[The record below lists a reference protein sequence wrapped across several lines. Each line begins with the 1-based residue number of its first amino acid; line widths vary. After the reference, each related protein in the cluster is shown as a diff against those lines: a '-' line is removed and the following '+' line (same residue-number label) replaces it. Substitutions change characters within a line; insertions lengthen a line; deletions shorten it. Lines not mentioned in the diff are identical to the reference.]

1 MNLKKTAILL
11 CAIIFSAA
19 TLWGQTSTALFQE
32 ARQAFS
38 EKQFSRAVGS
48 FNEFISRYPDDPR
61 VDQAD
66 YMIGVSYFYLK
77 QFDRTIR
84 YFSDFDKKYPGSA
97 YLKRIHYWMGIS
109 RYASEDFN
117 NAIDDFNRQ
126 TEFTDEI
133 YFLQKSYQFLGYCYE
148 KTGQSALAIESYQK
162 LIDTNPDKTI
172 AAQSLERQGVLYM
185 DREEY
190 AKALEIFSDLT
201 VNYRDVPQLLKEIP
215 FYMGECYYLLG
226 DQEQS
231 IQKFESFLSLYADSE
246 NREKA
251 IFRLGSL
258 YALND
263 NFDAAKEYMTLLNDD
278 YPDSPYA
285 MDALIVLAEGYMLS
299 GELETAR
306 DSLKKLLASQTD
318 PLEVQKIQYNLA
330 RTWPD
335 NPDKSLEW
343 YLLASK
349 GLDPDIAAE
358 SLYESGRI
366 YDEQGEKERTIL
378 LYEKLFNQYKKSSY
392 RELVGEWM
400 AVYYDS
406 NTQDLALKNHLDRM
420 LTDYPQTEKKELY
433 LYMRGNIAYR
443 EKDYNGALQY
453 YQNILNLDRTELSLR
468 NEARYRIGYIYT
480 VRKEFNRAKGYF
492 TAILDNSDPGEL
504 YYRALLSSGICS
516 LNIGDNDEAVRVF
529 TSIIETEG
537 PVYWK
542 GDAYFYLGKISMDR
556 GRYMDAAS
564 FYRSAADLASYP
576 DRHAESL
583 YQLGWSYMRLS
594 QFRDASLSFDT
605 LASAYPE
612 NILAGDSLYRSGL
625 ALSYLEEWK
634 SSLDRYLPA
643 LEKIDY
649 ASMREELLYQIAW
662 SHFMLEDFTAAMEY
676 LKGLQNEFPD
686 SPLPPDGLFRAAEVF
701 MDREKTESAVYAY
714 QQLYYLFPDNPLAE
728 TALYRALSFTENLSE
743 KFLLMKEY
751 LTAYP
756 SGEKA
761 QLIVSQ
767 IVGVLG
773 ENRVNEKMIDQIRQ
787 IQALP
792 VIDENG
798 SDQIELALLSLTLKE
813 EATINR
819 LNDMGLRDNLSDEL
833 QNRISLYKGLHFYQ
847 NGDYANAEIFLK
859 PLVDKATSDIAARA
873 QFTLAGILLD
883 QEMWKN
889 AADAFLRIRYRFP
902 NEHSWIAEAMYEAV
916 TAYRLAGD
924 SQSSERTREM
934 LISEYP
940 DSEWALKAG
949 EIAAPAEE
957 SADESLS
964 EAEPDL
970 LTPPEEI
977 LPELDVR
984 D

>member
-1 MNLKKTAILL
+1 MKKTAILL
-11 CAIIFSAA
+11 YAILFTAVS
-19 TLWGQTSTALFQE
+19 LWGQTSTALFQE

-48 FNEFISRYPDDPR
+48 FNEFINRYPDDPR

-84 YFSDFDKKYPGSA
+84 YFSDFDAKYPGSA
-97 YLKRIHYWMGIS
+97 YLKRIHYWIGIS
-109 RYASEDFN
+109 RYANDDYR

-126 TEFTDEI
+126 IVFTDEI

-148 KTGQSALAIESYQK
+148 KTGQSAEAITSYQK
-162 LIDTNPDKTI
+162 LLETNPDKTI
-172 AAQSLERQGVLYM
+172 AAQSRERQGVLYM
-185 DREEY
+185 NLEEY
-190 AKALEIFSDLT
+190 GKALEIFSDLT
-201 VNYRDVPQLLKEIP
+201 VNYRDVPQLLKETP
-215 FYMGECYYLLG
+215 FYMGECYFFLG
-226 DQEQS
+226 EQEQS
-231 IQKFESFLSLYADSE
+231 IQKFESFLSLYAESQ

-263 NFDAAKEYMTLLNDD
+263 NFDAAKEYMNLLNDD
-278 YPDSPYA
+278 YPDSEYA
-285 MDALIVLAEGYMLS
+285 MDALIVLAEGYMQS
-299 GELETAR
+299 GEFETAR
-306 DSLKKLLASQTD
+306 ESLKKLLTTQTD

-330 RTWPD
+330 RSWQD
-335 NPDKSLEW
+335 NTDKSLEW

-366 YDEQGEKERTIL
+366 YDEKGERERTIL
-378 LYEKLFNQYKKSSY
+378 LYEKLFNQYKKSSF
-392 RELVGEWM
+392 REVVGQWM

-420 LTDYPQTEKKELY
+420 LTDYPRTDKKELY

-443 EKDYNGALQY
+443 EKDYNAALQY
-453 YQNILNLDRTELSLR
+453 YQNILNLEKTELSLR

-480 VRKEFNRAKGYF
+480 VRKEFTRAKGYF
-492 TAILDNSDPGEL
+492 TAILENSDPGEL
-504 YYRALLSSGICS
+504 HYRALLSAGICS
-516 LNIGDNDEAVRVF
+516 LNIGETDDAVRVF

-537 PVYWK
+537 SVYWK

-564 FYRSAADLASYP
+564 FYSSAADLASYP

-605 LASAYPE
+605 LASSYPD

-649 ASMREELLYQIAW
+649 ASMREELLYQISW
-662 SHFMLEDFTAAMEY
+662 SHFMMEDFTAAMEY
-676 LKGLQNEFPD
+676 LQGLQNEFPD

-701 MDREKTESAVYAY
+701 MDKEKIESAVYAY
-714 QQLYYLFPDNPLAE
+714 QQLYYLFPENPLSE
-728 TALYRALSFTENLSE
+728 TALFRALSFTGNLSE
-743 KFLLMKEY
+743 KFLLMNEY
-751 LTAYP
+751 LTNYP
-756 SGEKA
+756 SENTAKLIVR
-761 QLIVSQ
+761 QLIE
-767 IVGVLG
+767 VLDD
-773 ENRVNEKMIDQIRQ
+773 NSVNEKMIDQIRQ
-787 IQALP
+787 IQDLP
-792 VIDENG
+792 VIDDNG
-798 SDQIELALLSLTLKE
+798 SDQIELALLSLSLKE
-813 EATINR
+813 VETLNK
-819 LNDMGLRDNLSDEL
+819 LNDMGLRDGMSDEIKHS
-833 QNRISLYKGLHFYQ
+833 ISLYKGLHFYQ
-847 NGDYANAEIFLK
+847 NGDYTNAERFLK
-859 PLVDKATSDIAARA
+859 PLVDTASSDIAARA

-883 QEMWKN
+883 QELWKN

-902 NEHSWIAEAMYEAV
+902 KEHSWISKGMYEAV
-916 TAYRLAGD
+916 TAYRQAGD
-924 SQSSERTREM
+924 NQSSERTREM

-940 DSEWALKAG
+940 DSQWALKA
-949 EIAAPAEE
+949 EKIAPDEE
-957 SADESLS
+957 ETANETMS
-964 EAEPDL
+964 ETNPDI
-970 LTPPEEI
+970 LTPPEEV
-977 LPELDVR
+977 LPALEEID
-984 D
+984 